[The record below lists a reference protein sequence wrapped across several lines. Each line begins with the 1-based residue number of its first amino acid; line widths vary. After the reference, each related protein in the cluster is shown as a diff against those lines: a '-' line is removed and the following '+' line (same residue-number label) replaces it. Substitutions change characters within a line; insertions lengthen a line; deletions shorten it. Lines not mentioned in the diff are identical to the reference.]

1 MALLQNAIDRSLAG
15 VLGVQQRSGRTMSGS
30 FPTLH
35 GSDLDLDLPLS
46 ATRRRPRHAAQFDGR
61 EEIMNVNIS
70 EKKCDRTTIPKL
82 TPTKVTPEFQSVT
95 LS

>member
-1 MALLQNAIDRSLAG
+1 MQKAIDRSLAG

-30 FPTLH
+30 FSTLH
-35 GSDLDLDLPLS
+35 GSDLDLGLDLPLS
-46 ATRRRPRHAAQFDGR
+46 TRRRPRHAAQLDGR

-70 EKKCDRTTIPKL
+70 ETKYDRTTISKPA
-82 TPTKVTPEFQSVT
+82 PTKVTAAFQLVT